1 MYIKILTLALLLATV
16 DANAG
21 EYSAV
26 VQEFMDD
33 AHQQDKARIQRYHE
47 SMQNDMTLNQQL
59 FNARFNAWAAQQH
72 NSTTLQFGG
81 GLPPKVIIYR
91 PQ

>member
-1 MYIKILTLALLLATV
+1 MYIKIITLALLLASTSV
-16 DANAG
+16 KAD
-21 EYSAV
+21 EHSSV
-26 VQEFMDD
+26 VQEFMSDV
-33 AHQQDKARIQRYHE
+33 HQQDQVRLQQYHE
-47 SMQNDMTLNQQL
+47 TMQNDMTLNQQL

-81 GLPPKVIIYR
+81 GVPPKVIIYR

>member
-16 DANAG
+16 SANAD
-21 EYSAV
+21 EHSAV
-26 VQEFMDD
+26 VQEFMSDV
-33 AHQQDKARIQRYHE
+33 HQQDQARIQRYHADME
-47 SMQNDMTLNQQL
+47 TNMQLNQQL